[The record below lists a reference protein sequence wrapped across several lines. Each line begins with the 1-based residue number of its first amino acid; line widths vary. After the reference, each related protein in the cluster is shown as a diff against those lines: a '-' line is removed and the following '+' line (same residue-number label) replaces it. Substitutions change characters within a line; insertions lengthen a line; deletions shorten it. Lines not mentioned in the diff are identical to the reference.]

1 MAEPDRVIGLS
12 IFGNLVQAVEID
24 HAGPTPVLLAIDE
37 WENTIPIGSTVED
50 DFGLHQF
57 DEYFSAFLRVNR
69 AQSRYASVA
78 LDTSFL
84 FLHTVPMEAEIEESE
99 RTEHL
104 TWELGQYFPDTP
116 PSDCVTASH
125 IVQLELS
132 DSHAEHLCVS
142 IRKRDAALIER
153 MLRRHGLKLHV
164 LDVDHFSAE
173 TALRAN
179 YPDSSRRYLVLDGL
193 KEERMDLSLI
203 RSGNLEEYSY
213 RLVRT
218 EKEII
223 EQFASIS
230 RDYTGIHAIAA
241 YGPRLDR
248 DLLVEIRH
256 NCSTLVE
263 AINPLRHV
271 NVSETLRLADHL
283 RAPAYRFASTVGVAL
298 RES

>member
-1 MAEPDRVIGLS
+1 MADPDRMIGLS

-24 HAGPTPVLLAIDE
+24 HAGATPVLLAIDE
-37 WENTIPIGSTVED
+37 WENTIPLGSTEED
-50 DFGLHQF
+50 DFGVHEF
-57 DEYFSAFLRVNR
+57 DEYFSAFLKVNR
-69 AQSRYASVA
+69 TQSRYASVA

-84 FLHTVPMEAEIEESE
+84 FLHTVPMEANIEESE
-99 RTEHL
+99 RTDQM
-104 TWELGQYFPDTP
+104 TWELSQYFPDAP
-116 PSDCVTASH
+116 PSDFVTASH
-125 IVQLELS
+125 LVQRDPPES
-132 DSHAEHLCVS
+132 PSEHLCVS
-142 IRKRDAALIER
+142 IRKRDAALIET

-179 YPDSSRRYLVLDGL
+179 YPDSSRRFLVLVGL
-193 KEERMDLSLI
+193 KEKRMDLSLI
-203 RSGNLEEYSY
+203 RNGNLEEYSY
-213 RLVRT
+213 RLVQT

-241 YGPRLDR
+241 YGPKLDR

-263 AINPLRHV
+263 ALNPLRHV
-271 NVSETLRLADHL
+271 NVSETLRLANHL

>member
-1 MAEPDRVIGLS
+1 MAELDRTIGLS

-24 HAGPTPVLLAIDE
+24 HAGRTPMLLAIDE

-50 DFGLHQF
+50 DLGLHQF
-57 DEYFSAFLRVNR
+57 DEYFSAFLKVNR
-69 AQSRYASVA
+69 TQSQNVSVA

-84 FLHTVPMEAEIEESE
+84 FLHTVPMEADIDESE
-99 RTEHL
+99 RNDQF
-104 TWELGQYFPDTP
+104 TWELSQYFPDAP
-116 PSDCVTASH
+116 PSDFVTASH
-125 IVQLELS
+125 VMQRDPSES
-132 DSHAEHLCVS
+132 PCERLCVS
-142 IRKRDAALIER
+142 IRRRDATLVET
-153 MLRRHGLKLHV
+153 MLRRHGLTLHV

-179 YPDSSRRYLVLDGL
+179 YPDSSRRFLVLVGL
-193 KEERMDLSLI
+193 KEDRLDVSLI

-218 EKEII
+218 EKDII

-241 YGPRLDR
+241 YGPKLDR

-263 AINPLRHV
+263 ALNPLRHV
-271 NVSETLRLADHL
+271 NVSDSLRLADHL

-298 RES
+298 REG